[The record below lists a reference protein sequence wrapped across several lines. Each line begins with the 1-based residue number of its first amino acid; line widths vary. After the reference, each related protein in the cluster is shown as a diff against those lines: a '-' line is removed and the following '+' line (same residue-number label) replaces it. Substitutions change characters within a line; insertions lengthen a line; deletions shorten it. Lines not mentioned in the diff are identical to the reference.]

1 MDTKF
6 MEFAIKIAT
15 KSKTEV
21 PVGAVVVY
29 NGKIISYA
37 HNTNTKTKISTN
49 HAEIIAINK
58 ACKKLKTNKLVDCD
72 IYITKEPCLMCMGA
86 IINSRINNV
95 YFGCYDLRFE
105 VVNKL
110 GNFTFNHNVNIV
122 GGVMETEC
130 ANLLTNFFKTL
141 RR

>member
-6 MEFAIKIAT
+6 MEYAIKFAT
-15 KSKTEV
+15 KSKCEV
-21 PVGAVVVY
+21 PVGAVVVKQ
-29 NGKIISYA
+29 GKVISYA

-49 HAEIIAINK
+49 HAEVIAINK
-58 ACKKLKTNKLVDCD
+58 ACKKLKTNKLVGCD

-86 IINSRINNV
+86 IINSRIENV

-110 GNFTFNHNVNIV
+110 SNFTFNHNVNIV
-122 GGVMETEC
+122 GGIMEAEC
-130 ANLLTNFFKTL
+130 AKILSNFFKTL
-141 RR
+141 RG

>member
-1 MDTKF
+1 
-6 MEFAIKIAT
+6 MEFAIKFAT
-15 KSKTEV
+15 KSKCEV
-21 PVGAVVVY
+21 PVGAVVVKE
-29 NGKIISYA
+29 GKVISYA

-86 IINSRINNV
+86 IINSRIKNV

-110 GNFTFNHNVNIV
+110 PNFTFNHNVNIV
-122 GGVMETEC
+122 GGIMEEEC
-130 ANLLTNFFKTL
+130 SQILSKFFKTL
-141 RR
+141 RG